1 MLGFSWECLL
11 VKELWNILSPKKKCK
26 WVNQILH
33 VLLILAYKRILVV
46 LIVFVVQSLSRVQL
60 FVTPWTAAHQASLS
74 FTISQS
80 LLKLASI
87 GSVMPSNCLILCHTL
102 LLLPLIFSSTGSFPV
117 SWLCTRWLKYWSF
130 SFNNNPS
137 NKYLG
142 LTSFRIDWLDLLA
155 IQVTL
160 KSLFQHN
167 LKASIPH
174 GSAFFMVQLS
184 HLCDYWKDHSFD

>member
-1 MLGFSWECLL
+1 MQYNLHQYLPKMKCCSVTKSCPTLCDPTDCSTPSSSVLHCLP
-11 VKELWNILSPKKKCK
+11 EFT
-26 WVNQILH
+26 QTH
-33 VLLILAYKRILVV
+33 VH
-46 LIVFVVQSLSRVQL
+46 RVGD
-60 FVTPWTAAHQASLS
+60 A
-74 FTISQS
+74 I
-80 LLKLASI
+80 
-87 GSVMPSNCLILCHTL
+87 CLILCHTL

-142 LTSFRIDWLDLLA
+142 LTSFRIDCLDLLA

-167 LKASIPH
+167 WKASIPH